1 MEMNISKP
9 PIREALVDI
18 RFNFGNNKPDYRVF
32 EKLHDQIKA
41 DFPKKQVLKWGQFS
55 LDMKADNKNPVI
67 ETSSGENGYRFD
79 SADGTRIVQ
88 FRTDGFTYSK
98 LKPYTGWEDFSSE
111 AKKLFELYVGATSPV
126 SVNRIALRYI
136 NLIEIPEK
144 SFELEKYFTMSPIIP
159 KGLPDSI
166 IGYIN
171 RIVLKDD
178 ASNAIGILTQNIDPK
193 QTVTNGSAPFIFDID
208 VFIENVTLDYKDTNF
223 WDNFNPLRDLKNKM
237 FNLGL
242 TDITKKLFE

>member
-1 MEMNISKP
+1 MEMNVSKP

-18 RFNFGNNKPDYRVF
+18 RFNFGNQKLDYRVF
-32 EKLHDQIKA
+32 EKLHDQIKS

-55 LDMKADNKNPVI
+55 LNMRVENRQPVI

-98 LKPYTGWEDFSSE
+98 LKPYIGWDDFSAE
-111 AKKLFELYVGATSPV
+111 AKKLFELYVGATAPI

-144 SFELEKYFTMSPIIP
+144 SFELEKYFTISPIIP
-159 KGLPDSI
+159 KGLPDHI
-166 IGYIN
+166 VGYIN
-171 RIVLKDD
+171 RVVLKDD
-178 ASNAIGILTQNIDPK
+178 ASNVLGVLTQTIDTQQAVPIGN
-193 QTVTNGSAPFIFDID
+193 VPFIFDID
-208 VFIENVTLDYKDTNF
+208 VFIENVTLDHKDTNF
-223 WDNFNPLRDLKNKM
+223 WDKFKPLRDLKNKM
-237 FNLGL
+237 FELGL
-242 TDITKKLFE
+242 TDITKKMFE